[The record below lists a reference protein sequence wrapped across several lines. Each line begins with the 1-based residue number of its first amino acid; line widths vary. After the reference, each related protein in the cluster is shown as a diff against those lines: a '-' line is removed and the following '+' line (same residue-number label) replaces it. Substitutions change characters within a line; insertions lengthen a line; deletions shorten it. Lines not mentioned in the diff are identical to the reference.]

1 MFGFVMIVIAIGSNL
16 PHPAFGAPIDVCNAA
31 IHAIED
37 SGCEVMERS
46 RWFHSAPVPA
56 SDQPDFV
63 NGVVSVRTALA
74 PDALLTCLHRIED
87 RFDRLRSVPNAARTL
102 DLDLIAYHN
111 MVNSGEGRAL
121 LPHPRMSRRAF
132 VLYPLRDIAP
142 DWRHPSLGDTLQTL
156 IDALPDGQVC
166 HPVD

>member
-1 MFGFVMIVIAIGSNL
+1 MIVIAIGSNL

-111 MVNSGEGRAL
+111 MVTSAPQNVPKGLRTLSAQGYRTRLAAPLAGRHVTDTHRCLARWAGL
-121 LPHPRMSRRAF
+121 SSCRLTE
-132 VLYPLRDIAP
+132 
-142 DWRHPSLGDTLQTL
+142 WRL
-156 IDALPDGQVC
+156 
-166 HPVD
+166 